1 MNESVNSEDSEVII
15 GTSLND
21 DLGDTLSITVI
32 ATGFSDEMPVK
43 TTTVKKEE
51 KIEKIEKNSQEK
63 IEIFEEESDEERE
76 PFFVIPK
83 WLEKKK

>member
-1 MNESVNSEDSEVII
+1 MTYAPNRV
-15 GTSLND
+15 
-21 DLGDTLSITVI
+21 TVI

-51 KIEKIEKNSQEK
+51 KIEKIDKNSQEK

>member
-1 MNESVNSEDSEVII
+1 
-15 GTSLND
+15 
-21 DLGDTLSITVI
+21 
-32 ATGFSDEMPVK
+32 MPVK